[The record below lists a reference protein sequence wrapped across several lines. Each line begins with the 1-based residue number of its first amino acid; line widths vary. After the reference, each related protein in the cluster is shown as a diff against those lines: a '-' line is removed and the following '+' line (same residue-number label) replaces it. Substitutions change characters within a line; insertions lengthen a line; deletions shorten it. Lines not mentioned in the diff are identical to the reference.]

1 MLSIDIINN
10 QPFGVSL
17 LGAAVDCTLGEIK
30 PAALDEIKL
39 IPGLICSHRSLLS
52 AFNSI
57 GFTTSLSILHKI
69 KASLSLSKRNIFCYN
84 A

>member
-39 IPGLICSHRSLLS
+39 IPGLICSHHPCSLL
-52 AFNSI
+52 SI
-57 GFTTSLSILHKI
+57 GFTSILYKSPTLI
-69 KASLSLSKRNIFCYN
+69 IYLSE
-84 A
+84 